1 MVGNN
6 MNGEINWIVCA
17 CVNAWCVW
25 IQCIRMVCVCY
36 YCHKNRVGWSTISN
50 AVRCVL
56 YSFQFFF
63 SFIYIFC
70 FLYFDSC
77 RPVIRFCLNCILF
90 YLISLHYYHH
100 RMHRW
105 HICCCFRLWLS
116 LSLFLPHS
124 RIFVSRLSISILHHL
139 SLSIN
144 YWKLLFL

>member
-90 YLISLHYYHH
+90 YFISLHYYHH

-105 HICCCFRLWLS
+105 HICCCFLDCGFPCLS
-116 LSLFLPHS
+116 FSHILVSSFLVYPYQFF
-124 RIFVSRLSISILHHL
+124 II
-139 SLSIN
+139 
-144 YWKLLFL
+144 